1 MASYVE
7 SNLGRDERIV
17 YKAQV
22 SWLSQF
28 WYYIWGILLIAFFIG
43 IIFFI
48 IAVLNVMTTE
58 LALTNKKVIAKFGF
72 IRRSTI
78 ELNLDKVESIS
89 VEQGFIGRMFNFGS
103 IIVRGT
109 GGSQAPIP
117 YIARPLEFRQQV
129 NDLLDHRD
137 EFKKLS
143 V

>member
-1 MASYVE
+1 MD
-7 SNLGRDERIV
+7 NV